1 MSNLSFN
8 LKASY
13 GLGQLSVGALSLMQR
28 MFLFFYVQILG
39 LSPLL
44 AGLASAI
51 ASLFDA
57 ITDPIIGSLSD
68 NWRSK
73 YGRRF
78 PFLVIGTFPT
88 ALSAFLLYTPLVEEK
103 YYCSLGLYFFHA

>member
-28 MFLFFYVQILG
+28 MFLFFFYVQILG

-44 AGLASAI
+44 AGIASAI

-57 ITDPIIGSLSD
+57 IVINNWIFIG
-68 NWRSK
+68 
-73 YGRRF
+73 
-78 PFLVIGTFPT
+78 
-88 ALSAFLLYTPLVEEK
+88 
-103 YYCSLGLYFFHA
+103 

>member
-13 GLGQLSVGALSLMQR
+13 GLGQLSVGALTLMQR
-28 MFLFFYVQILG
+28 ICLFFFYSQILG

-57 ITDPIIGSLSD
+57 ITDPIIGSFFRLLS
-68 NWRSK
+68 
-73 YGRRF
+73 
-78 PFLVIGTFPT
+78 L
-88 ALSAFLLYTPLVEEK
+88 A
-103 YYCSLGLYFFHA
+103 

>member
-28 MFLFFYVQILG
+28 MFLFFFYVQILG

-44 AGLASAI
+44 AGTASAI

-78 PFLVIGTFPT
+78 PFLVIGTF
-88 ALSAFLLYTPLVEEK
+88 L
-103 YYCSLGLYFFHA
+103 